1 VTKRRAIVALLT
13 SVAGAHVAAALLI
26 GGSALTAIHAL
37 AGPHGYHPPDPA
49 FPALARPVAPTVS
62 ARWSTEDEREHRGE
76 AEKVLAA
83 LGDIRG
89 QTIADVGAGEGY
101 YEPHLSRAV
110 GRNGHVVAEDIDAV
124 TVAKL
129 ARRVRPLG
137 NVRATF
143 GRADNVGL
151 ARSSTD
157 VVLMVHMY
165 HEITQPFALL
175 WRVRASLKPGG
186 RVAVVDADRPTVD
199 HGTPPALLQCELA
212 AMGFAR
218 ESTVAVDDGIYL
230 AVFVPRAAPKTIV
243 PCR

>member
-1 VTKRRAIVALLT
+1 MKPLPTVIGLVAI
-13 SVAGAHVAAALLI
+13 AAAATAVVSGTL
-26 GGSALTAIHAL
+26 GNHSAE
-37 AGPHGYHPPDPA
+37 PS
-49 FPALARPVAPTVS
+49 FPALSRPVAPIVS
-62 ARWSTEDEREHRGE
+62 PRWSTEDEREHLGE
-76 AEKVLAA
+76 ADKVIAI
-83 LGDIRG
+83 LGDLKG
-89 QTIADVGAGEGY
+89 KTVADVGAGEGY

-110 GRNGHVVAEDIDAV
+110 GRTGHVVAEDIDEA

-129 ARRVRPLG
+129 ARRVKPLH
-137 NVRATF
+137 NVTTSL

-186 RVAVVDADRPTVD
+186 RVAIVDADRQTTD
-199 HGTPPALLQCELA
+199 HGTPPPLLECELG

-218 ESTVAVDDGIYL
+218 ESSQAIEDGIYL

>member
-1 VTKRRAIVALLT
+1 VKPLPTVIGLVAI
-13 SVAGAHVAAALLI
+13 AAATTAVVSGPL
-26 GGSALTAIHAL
+26 GSHS
-37 AGPHGYHPPDPA
+37 PEPS
-49 FPALARPVAPTVS
+49 FPALSRPVAPIVS
-62 ARWSTEDEREHRGE
+62 PRWSTEDEREHLGE
-76 AEKVLAA
+76 AGKVIAV
-83 LGDIRG
+83 LGDLTG
-89 QTIADVGAGEGY
+89 KTVADVGAGEGY

-110 GRNGHVVAEDIDAV
+110 GPTGRVIAEDIDEA

-129 ARRVRPLG
+129 ARRVKPLH
-137 NVRATF
+137 NVTTTL

-175 WRVRASLKPGG
+175 WRVRAGLKPGG
-186 RVAVVDADRPTVD
+186 RVAIVDADRQTTD
-199 HGTPPALLQCELA
+199 HGTPPALLECELG

-218 ESTVAVDDGIYL
+218 ESSHAIEDGIYL
-230 AVFVPRAAPKTIV
+230 AVFIPRAAPKTIV